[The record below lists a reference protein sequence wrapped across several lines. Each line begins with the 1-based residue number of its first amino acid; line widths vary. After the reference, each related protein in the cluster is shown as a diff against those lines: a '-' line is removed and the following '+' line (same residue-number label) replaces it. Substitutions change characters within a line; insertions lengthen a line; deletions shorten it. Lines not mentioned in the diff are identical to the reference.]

1 MVDKRTRARN
11 AGKDFERYVAKDI
24 GGVRNPITGRTRGEG
39 VPDVQ
44 SDKSRLAVECKFRSQ
59 PFPKIYLDAI
69 DEAKQTAAKAGNGY
83 LGVVCWHVKNQRHN
97 TDTVFMDW
105 ETFERLR
112 NGSWT

>member
-24 GGVRNPITGRTRGEG
+24 DGERNPITGRTRAEG

-44 SDKSRLAVECKFRSQ
+44 NENLAIECKFRSQ

-69 DEAKQTAAKAGNGY
+69 DEAKQTAAKAGGDR
-83 LGVVCWHVKNQRHN
+83 LGIVRWHVKNQRHN

-112 NGSWT
+112 DGCWSKE